1 MEVPTPEIT
10 DSILEAMELT
20 SRFGKYIDAKL
31 MVPWRF
37 ASELLAKTHVTNAE
51 TSKTIYVINSI
62 KGINT
67 RTIANKMEMEEY
79 FNLL

>member
-10 DSILEAMELT
+10 DSILEVMELT

-37 ASELLAKTHVTNAE
+37 AFELLAKTHVTNAE
-51 TSKTIYVINSI
+51 TSKTIYAINSI